1 MKRFLLATVS
11 IAALTSAT
19 RAADMPSKAPIYMPA
34 PVADWTGPY
43 LGVQGGVVR
52 RDALAELGLGFEF
65 DGSGTGGTAGAMLG
79 HNWQQGRFVY
89 GIEGDWSW
97 IGAKAAHLTNLRQF
111 STSFDVNWLSTIRGR
126 AGLALDSTVFYLTG
140 GVAFGRVNNTFTFL
154 DGDGDIGFSFTQNR
168 TKAGWTVG
176 AGIEHMF
183 APNWTA
189 RAEWRYI
196 DFGKTG
202 VACTPGT
209 NPCEQPPSGE
219 FSNALMLG
227 LIGVNYKFGGSHA
240 PYWSAARAH
249 APLSVPI
256 WAGGYLGIQGG
267 LAHHDAFFNN
277 TDLFFGLSTTS
288 LHEREK
294 TGGTVSGLLGY
305 NWQQGSFVY
314 GLEGDWSW
322 IGARTSQLAARNTL
336 ESLSTSFDVNWLATL
351 RGRAGLAFDST
362 LVYVT
367 GGVAFGHVN
376 NRFNLIFT
384 PSSGV
389 ASFTENKTK
398 VGWTAGV
405 GVEHMFSQHWTAR
418 AEFRYVD
425 LGRSRIA
432 CSSATD
438 LSGCVSSGY
447 RGDFSNT
454 LKLGLVGLAYKF

>member
-1 MKRFLLATVS
+1 MMRFSTIPTCFLASLPPVFMSAKKQEELSADCSATTGS
-11 IAALTSAT
+11 RAAL
-19 RAADMPSKAPIYMPA
+19 
-34 PVADWTGPY
+34 
-43 LGVQGGVVR
+43 
-52 RDALAELGLGFEF
+52 
-65 DGSGTGGTAGAMLG
+65 
-79 HNWQQGRFVY
+79 
-89 GIEGDWSW
+89 
-97 IGAKAAHLTNLRQF
+97 
-111 STSFDVNWLSTIRGR
+111 
-126 AGLALDSTVFYLTG
+126 
-140 GVAFGRVNNTFTFL
+140 
-154 DGDGDIGFSFTQNR
+154 
-168 TKAGWTVG
+168 
-176 AGIEHMF
+176 
-183 APNWTA
+183 
-189 RAEWRYI
+189 
-196 DFGKTG
+196 
-202 VACTPGT
+202 
-209 NPCEQPPSGE
+209 
-219 FSNALMLG
+219 
-227 LIGVNYKFGGSHA
+227 
-240 PYWSAARAH
+240 
-249 APLSVPI
+249 
-256 WAGGYLGIQGG
+256 
-267 LAHHDAFFNN
+267 
-277 TDLFFGLSTTS
+277 
-288 LHEREK
+288 
-294 TGGTVSGLLGY
+294 
-305 NWQQGSFVY
+305 Y

>member
-1 MKRFLLATVS
+1 R
-11 IAALTSAT
+11 
-19 RAADMPSKAPIYMPA
+19 
-34 PVADWTGPY
+34 
-43 LGVQGGVVR
+43 
-52 RDALAELGLGFEF
+52 
-65 DGSGTGGTAGAMLG
+65 
-79 HNWQQGRFVY
+79 
-89 GIEGDWSW
+89 
-97 IGAKAAHLTNLRQF
+97 IGAKSTHLTTLRQF
-111 STSFDVNWLSTIRGR
+111 STAYDVNWLSTIRGR
-126 AGLALDSTVFYLTG
+126 AGLALDSTLFYLTG
-140 GVAFGRVNNTFTFL
+140 GVAFGHIESAFAALLANGVA
-154 DGDGDIGFSFTQNR
+154 FSFSQNQ

-189 RAEWRYI
+189 RAEWRYV
-196 DFGKTG
+196 DLGKTG

-209 NPCEQPPSGE
+209 GPCERPSGE

-227 LIGVNYKFGGSHA
+227 LIGVNYKFGGGHA

-249 APLSVPI
+249 APLPVTI

-267 LAHHDAFFNN
+267 IVHHDTFFN
-277 TDLFFGLSTTS
+277 DSDFFFSLFTS

-294 TGGTVSGLLGY
+294 TGGTVGGLLGY
-305 NWQQGSFVY
+305 NWQQGNFVN

-322 IGARTSQLAARNTL
+322 IGARTSQLAALNTF

-367 GGVAFGHVN
+367 GGVAFGHAN

-384 PSSGV
+384 PSSGPSLV

-425 LGRSRIA
+425 LGTATVA
-432 CSSATD
+432 CNSATD
-438 LSGCVSSGY
+438 FNNCVSSGY
-447 RGDFSNT
+447 RGTFSNT